1 MAVASLLVK
10 AVAKALPARA
20 TGVPAWP
27 SAYPCPSAK
36 SVVQNSSNHT
46 LPFQHGIFEVDQNAQ
61 VQPREI
67 AVSVHFLSFLRNS
80 LLRNAIPFVLW
91 LNIWDFFENSADRLR
106 VHQPA
111 SLLQDVLG
119 FPYSDF
125 FRSRRSEKLGR
136 RHPFASSQAV
146 DAFGQ

>member
-46 LPFQHGIFEVDQNAQ
+46 LPFQLGIFEVDQNAQ

-67 AVSVHFLSFLRNS
+67 AVSVEWR
-80 LLRNAIPFVLW
+80 
-91 LNIWDFFENSADRLR
+91 
-106 VHQPA
+106 
-111 SLLQDVLG
+111 
-119 FPYSDF
+119 
-125 FRSRRSEKLGR
+125 
-136 RHPFASSQAV
+136 
-146 DAFGQ
+146 